1 MLNFS
6 KFQFLAVLL
15 LLFSLPGCRSTS
27 AERQKVLLSEAD
39 AISDQE
45 LKIFEEWTR
54 VFGKVF
60 TDENRAQFPSNRDW
74 MISELEKIIAS
85 IDETARLANEAAD
98 KYEEASRVTSKEREK
113 KGIALIAASTRRN
126 AEMMQL
132 LKAQAQLPTDR
143 TIKDQ
148 KEFNKKFLDL
158 RERVLTKQREKS
170 EQFDEAKR
178 LLFVQ

>member
-6 KFQFLAVLL
+6 KLRFLTFLL
-15 LLFSLPGCRSTS
+15 LLFSLPGCRSNS

-39 AISDQE
+39 TLSEQE
-45 LKIFEEWTR
+45 LKIFDQWTR
-54 VFGKVF
+54 VFGQVF

-85 IDETARLANEAAD
+85 IDETARLSNEAAD
-98 KYEEASRVTSKEREK
+98 KYEEASRLMSKERDR

-132 LKAQAQLPTDR
+132 FKAQAQLPSDR

-148 KEFNKKFLDL
+148 KEFKKRFLDL
-158 RERVLTKQREKS
+158 NERVARKQREKS
-170 EQFDEAKR
+170 EQFEEASR
-178 LLFVQ
+178 LLGVQ

>member
-6 KFQFLAVLL
+6 KLQFLAFLL
-15 LLFSLPGCRSTS
+15 LLFSLPGCRSTL

-39 AISDQE
+39 TISEQE
-45 LKIFEEWTR
+45 LKIFDKWTR
-54 VFGKVF
+54 VFSQVF

-74 MISELEKIIAS
+74 MISELERIIAS

-98 KYEEASRVTSKEREK
+98 KYEEASRLTSKERDK
-113 KGIALIAASTRRN
+113 KAIALIAASTRRN

-132 LKAQAQLPTDR
+132 FKAQAQLPSDR

-158 RERVLTKQREKS
+158 RELVSRKQREKS
-170 EQFDEAKR
+170 EHFEEAKR
-178 LLFVQ
+178 LLVIE